1 MKTVSP
7 STPASPGIDVI
18 PAKAGIQRIDVIP
31 AKAGIQGTDVILA
44 KAGIQGTDVIPA
56 KAGIQGVQKERCAY
70 LGPRLRGDDVL
81 LMPLV
86 TCAGMTCS

>member
-18 PAKAGIQRIDVIP
+18 P
-31 AKAGIQGTDVILA
+31 A

>member
-18 PAKAGIQRIDVIP
+18 PAQAEIQRIDVIPPKAGIQRIDVIP
-31 AKAGIQGTDVILA
+31 AKAGIQG
-44 KAGIQGTDVIPA
+44 
-56 KAGIQGVQKERCAY
+56 VQKESCAY

-86 TCAGMTCS
+86 TCAGMPCS